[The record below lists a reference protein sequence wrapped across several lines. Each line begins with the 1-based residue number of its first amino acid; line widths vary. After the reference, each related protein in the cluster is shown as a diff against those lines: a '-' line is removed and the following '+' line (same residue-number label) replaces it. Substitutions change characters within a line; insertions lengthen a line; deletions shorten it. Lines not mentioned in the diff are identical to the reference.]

1 MDTAARQ
8 RRPSTNRALR
18 TLLATVRATCVLGMA
33 IPAPLLARAMP
44 EAAALMPGFAADAAT
59 LGLIA
64 ADTVL
69 VESGGIAASGERLI
83 LATTSAAAPPSYG
96 VTPIFF
102 QRRTSFFIES
112 PTGGTTH
119 IAESELRVGERDG
132 RVSIDAID
140 RFPGSLDGAAGYSTG
155 LAGLEI
161 RRRVELEFKGF
172 DAMVAAVTGG
182 DAPDDAERPA
192 LIAAMLRDGE
202 IEIDNFHHTVTV
214 HYPDGSERVFGGEEF
229 VFDSVLAEIGVD
241 ALTSGRTIYD
251 CYSSIG
257 VELTIFGAA
266 CLVAGVVVCAVG
278 CAVSAGILCIPC
290 ISGASLACGLG
301 AAVGSLGFCLAKV
314 LFGVDPPPPTAT
326 PRPTSTRTPTP
337 TVTPTLVGDCDGDGR
352 VSIGELVTGVGI
364 ALGNRDL
371 EACPFLDANGDGRI
385 TVGELIAAVRN
396 LLGT

>member
-1 MDTAARQ
+1 MDTTARQ
-8 RRPSTNRALR
+8 RRTFANRSMRA
-18 TLLATVRATCVLGMA
+18 LLATVRATCVLGMA
-33 IPAPLLARAMP
+33 VPAPLLARTLPDAS
-44 EAAALMPGFAADAAT
+44 ALMPGFAADAAT
-59 LGLIA
+59 LGLVA

-69 VESGGIAASGERLI
+69 VESGGVAANGERLI
-83 LATTSAAAPPSYG
+83 LATSSAAAPPSYG
-96 VTPIFF
+96 ATPVFF

-112 PTGGTTH
+112 LAGDTTP

-132 RVSIDAID
+132 HVSIDAID
-140 RFPGSLDGAAGYSTG
+140 RFPESLDGAAGYSTG

-161 RRRVELEFKGF
+161 RRHVEMEFKGF

-182 DAPDDAERPA
+182 DAPDAAARPA

-202 IEIDNFHHTVTV
+202 IEIDKFHHTVTV
-214 HYPDGSERVFGGEEF
+214 LYPDGSERLFAGDEF
-229 VFDSVLAEIGVD
+229 VFDSVLAELGVD
-241 ALTSGRTIYD
+241 ALTSGGTIYD
-251 CYSSIG
+251 CYASIG

-290 ISGASLACGLG
+290 ISGASLVCGLG

-314 LFGVDPPPPTAT
+314 LFGVDPPPTAT

-337 TVTPTLVGDCDGDGR
+337 TATPTLVGDCDGDGR
-352 VSIGELVTGVGI
+352 VSIAELVTGVGI
-364 ALGNRDL
+364 ALGYRDF
-371 EACPFLDANGDGRI
+371 ETCRFLDANGDGRI

-396 LLGT
+396 LLG